1 MTLELAE
8 IFRRYGES
16 YRQKY
21 AARMPSTHLKAM
33 RAIEQC
39 RTEALGGQVYRCPDC
54 GQEQYS
60 YHSCRNRHCPKCQNE
75 NAQRWLES
83 QQDLLL
89 PVPYFMLTF
98 TIPAGFNEVARSHQS
113 EIYDLLFKTSAAA
126 TQKLAQDP
134 RFIGGQIGMVGVL
147 QTWGRNLA
155 YHPHIHYLV
164 PAGGLAK
171 DGRARTYHFGQTW
184 LPARQDFLLP
194 VRALSRI
201 FRGKMKAALR
211 DTAFYKL
218 LPEKVW
224 QQEWVVHCEA
234 VGSGLGALKYLAPY
248 IFRVALSNNRL
259 LKLEHDRVTFRYRD
273 TDTGAERLCTLEAE
287 DFIHRFLQ
295 HVLPKGFV
303 KVRYYGLFSP
313 GFRKPLAALREQLEI
328 ATPRFSSSEE
338 NCQDNSPSDTPQ
350 TESSSSSH
358 FPRCPVCGRPMQPGP
373 ILSSSAL
380 SPP

>member
-8 IFRRYGES
+8 VFRRYGES

-21 AARMPSTHLKAM
+21 ASHMPSTHLKAM

-39 RTEALGGQVYRCPDC
+39 RTEALGGQIYRCPDC
-54 GQEQYS
+54 AHEQYA

-75 NAQRWLES
+75 NAQRWLEN

-113 EIYDLLFKTSAAA
+113 LIYDLLFKTSAAA

-171 DGRARTYHFGQTW
+171 DGKTW
-184 LPARQDFLLP
+184 LTARQDFLLP

-211 DTAFYKL
+211 DTSCYKL
-218 LPEKVW
+218 LPAKVW
-224 QQEWVVHCEA
+224 KQEWVVHCEA

-248 IFRVALSNNRL
+248 IFRVAISNNRI
-259 LKLEHDRVTFRYRD
+259 LKLENDRVTFRYRD
-273 TDTGAERLCTLEAE
+273 TDTGAERLCTLAAE

-295 HVLPKGFV
+295 HVLPKSFV
-303 KVRYYGLFSP
+303 KVRYYGIFSS
-313 GFRKPLAALREQLEI
+313 GLRKPLSALRQQLENRI
-328 ATPRFSSSEE
+328 EIFP
-338 NCQDNSPSDTPQ
+338 DTKPIQ
-350 TESSSSSH
+350 EHEYAQSESSTNYDLH
-358 FPRCPVCGRPMQPGP
+358 CCPICGHSMLPGRVIP
-373 ILSSSAL
+373 PYGFSQGL
-380 SPP
+380 SPPRSLCAKTN